1 MKKNSDM
8 IKAPPV
14 IITAAT
20 SAGTLVFV
28 DDFTDAA
35 SSRMNAEV
43 CRGISV
49 RSG

>member
-8 IKAPPV
+8 IK
-14 IITAAT
+14 AAT

-35 SSRMNAEV
+35 SSRINAEV